1 MSNKAVFYHLLTNS
15 LFAVVT
21 NMFVWFAVTFWVFIE
36 TQSVLATSYIA
47 GIFAVANMV
56 SAFFFGS
63 IVDHNR
69 KKTAMMISSI
79 ISLFFYALAALI
91 FFTAD
96 YATFSNPTSVTLWLL
111 VITLMLG
118 SIMNNLRHIALAT
131 TVSMLFEEGKDKA
144 NGLIGAM
151 QGIGFSLTSVLS
163 GLAIGFLG
171 MDWAIGLSILVT
183 VLVLLHLPF
192 VPLVEKEIVHTEES
206 GGKFD
211 FKKTFL
217 IVSAIPGL
225 LMLIFFTTFNNFLG
239 GVFMALMDAYGLSL
253 VSVQAWGI
261 MFAIVS
267 FGFIAGS
274 GFIAKFGLG
283 KNPLRAMLLVNVVTW
298 TTCIFFTIQP
308 SIILLAIGMLIWMT
322 LVPFVEAAEHTV
334 IQSVVPVER
343 QGRVFGFAQSI
354 ESAAT
359 PVTTFLIGPI
369 AAFIFIP
376 LMSDGGLGAELIG
389 DWYGVGQARGIALV
403 FSAAGIIGLCVT
415 LLAFKTRAY
424 KLLSKHITGV
434 KI

>member
-1 MSNKAVFYHLLTNS
+1 MSNKAVFYHLLGNS

-21 NMFVWFAVTFWVFIE
+21 NMFVWFAVTFWVFLQ

-56 SAFFFGS
+56 SAFAFGS

-69 KKTAMMISSI
+69 KKAVMLYSSLG
-79 ISLFFYALAALI
+79 SLLFYSIGAVI
-91 FFTAD
+91 YFTAD
-96 YATFSNPTSVTLWLL
+96 PAVFTTPASLTLWAL
-111 VITLMLG
+111 VIVLMLG

-131 TVSMLFEEGKDKA
+131 IVSILFEEGRDKA

-151 QGIGFSLTSVLS
+151 QGVGFSLTSVLS

-171 MDWAIGLSILVT
+171 MNWAIGLAVLVT
-183 VLVLLHLPF
+183 ALVIAHLPF

-217 IVSAIPGL
+217 IVAAIPGL
-225 LMLIFFTTFNNFLG
+225 LTLIFFTTFNNFLG

-253 VSVQAWGI
+253 VSVQTWGI
-261 MFAIVS
+261 MFALVS

-274 GFIAKFGLG
+274 SFIAKFGLG
-283 KNPLRAMLLVNVVTW
+283 KNPLRSMLLVNVVTW

-322 LVPFVEAAEHTV
+322 LVPFIEAAEHTV

-369 AAFIFIP
+369 AAFFFIP
-376 LMSDGGLGAELIG
+376 LMSQGGAGAELVG

-403 FSAAGIIGLCVT
+403 FSTAGIIGLCAT
-415 LLAFKTRAY
+415 LLAFKTRSY
-424 KLLSKHITGV
+424 KLLSKHITAM

>member
-1 MSNKAVFYHLLTNS
+1 MSNKVIFYHLLVNS

-21 NMFVWFAVTFWVFIE
+21 NMFVWFAVTFWVFLQ
-36 TQSVLATSYIA
+36 TNSVLATSYIA
-47 GIFAVANMV
+47 GIFAVANMT
-56 SAFFFGS
+56 SAFIFGS

-69 KKTAMMISSI
+69 KKTAMLYSSLTSLVFYSIS
-79 ISLFFYALAALI
+79 AAI
-91 FFTAD
+91 YFTAD
-96 YATFSNPTSVTLWLL
+96 PLTFKNPTSITLWVL
-111 VITLMLG
+111 VVTLMLG

-131 TVSMLFEEGKDKA
+131 TVSILFDEGKDKA

-151 QGIGFSLTSVLS
+151 QGIGFSLTSVFS
-163 GLAIGFLG
+163 GLVIGFLG
-171 MDWAIGLSILVT
+171 MDWAIGLAVFVMLLVIA
-183 VLVLLHLPF
+183 HLPF

-211 FKKTFL
+211 FKKTFA
-217 IVSAIPGL
+217 VVVAIPGL

-253 VSVQAWGI
+253 VSVQTWGI
-261 MFAIVS
+261 MFALVS

-274 GFIAKFGLG
+274 SFIAKFGLG
-283 KNPLRAMLLVNVVTW
+283 KNPLRSMLLVNVVTW

-308 SIILLAIGMLIWMT
+308 SFILLAIGMLIWMSLT
-322 LVPFVEAAEHTV
+322 PFIEAAEHTI

-369 AAFIFIP
+369 AAFFFIP
-376 LMSDGGLGAELIG
+376 FMSAGGVGAELIG

-403 FSAAGIIGLCVT
+403 FSTAGVIGLCVT
-415 LLAFKTRAY
+415 LIAFKTKAY
-424 KLLSKHITGV
+424 TLLSKRMKDARV
-434 KI
+434 

>member
-1 MSNKAVFYHLLTNS
+1 MSNRVVFYHLLGNS

-21 NMFVWFAVTFWVFIE
+21 NMFVWFAVTFWVFLE

-47 GIFAVANMV
+47 GIFAVSNMV

-69 KKTAMMISSI
+69 KKTAMMISTIFS
-79 ISLFFYALAALI
+79 LI
-91 FFTAD
+91 FYCIGAAIYFSAD
-96 YATFSNPTSVTLWLL
+96 EAVFQNPTSVTLWLL
-111 VITLMLG
+111 VVVMMLG

-131 TVSMLFEEGKDKA
+131 TVSILFEEEKDKA

-151 QGIGFSLTSVLS
+151 QGVGFSLTSVLS

-171 MDWAIGLSILVT
+171 MDWAIVLSVIVT
-183 VLVLLHLPF
+183 ALVLIHLPF
-192 VPLVEKEIVHTEES
+192 VPLKEKEIVHTEES

-253 VSVQAWGI
+253 VSVQTWGI
-261 MFAIVS
+261 MFALASI
-267 FGFIAGS
+267 GFVIG
-274 GFIAKFGLG
+274 GTFIAKFGLG
-283 KNPLRAMLLVNVVTW
+283 KNPLRFMLLVNVVTW
-298 TTCIFFTIQP
+298 TTSIFFTIQP
-308 SIILLAIGMLIWMT
+308 SIILLGIGMLIWMS
-322 LVPFVEAAEHTV
+322 LMPFIEAAEHTV

-359 PVTTFLIGPI
+359 PITTFLIGPI

-376 LMSDGGLGAELIG
+376 LMSQGGLGAELIG

-403 FSAAGIIGLCVT
+403 FSTAGVIGLIVT
-415 LLAFKTRAY
+415 LSAFRTKAY
-424 KLLSKHITGV
+424 KLLSKKMTQV